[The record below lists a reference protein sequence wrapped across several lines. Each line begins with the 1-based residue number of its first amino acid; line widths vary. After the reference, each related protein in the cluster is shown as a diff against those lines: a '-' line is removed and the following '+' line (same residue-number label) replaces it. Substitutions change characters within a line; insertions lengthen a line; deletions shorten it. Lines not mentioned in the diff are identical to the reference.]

1 MVTENTTQIY
11 NGVCKSVDGSVATVV
26 FNGQSY
32 DKVKFY
38 GTTPKPNENY
48 RVFVPN
54 GNISNAFFIV
64 GGGGSD
70 TPTATDYNSLINLP
84 QINNVTLSGNKTLTD
99 LGIQNDKT
107 YVHNQNSAS
116 ATWTIK
122 HNLNK
127 YPAVSVADSAGSVV
141 VGDIS
146 YIDANT
152 LTLTFTSAFSG
163 KAYCN

>member
-11 NGVCKSVDGSVATVV
+11 NGVCKSVEDSVATVV
-26 FNGQSY
+26 FNGRSY
-32 DKVKFY
+32 SKIKFY
-38 GTTPKPNENY
+38 GATPKINENY
-48 RVFVPN
+48 RVFVPS

-64 GGGGSD
+64 GANGGD

-84 QINNVTLSGNKTLTD
+84 QINNVTLSGNKTLAD

-107 YVHNQNSAS
+107 YIHNQNSA
-116 ATWTIK
+116 AETWTVT

-127 YPAVSVADSAGSVV
+127 YPAVSVVDSAGSVV
-141 VGDIS
+141 VGNVD
-146 YIDANT
+146 YINMNS